1 MIHDLRLL
9 NDLRF
14 AIYELMFCPAM
25 TIQAETFVVVNYNAA
40 RARAAWAQAARV
52 LSESGVRFD
61 AHEAKEAGDAQ
72 TSARE
77 ALRAGYR
84 TIAVV
89 GGDGTLGEVVSGF
102 FEPEGEGVAAATS
115 IPAHVNREAALAVL
129 PAGTGNDF
137 ARGLEGE
144 RASLERWL
152 ERLIKHARGNARET
166 TTRRVD
172 VLRGIIGDAA
182 RPFFC
187 LNAATLGIGAEVAGR
202 VAAQGGLV
210 RQFPG
215 EARFA
220 LAAMQALARWRARS
234 VSVQV
239 DDGKA
244 FECATNLVAIANSP
258 FAGGG
263 MMFSPEART
272 DDGLLDVVTACRLT
286 RRSLVREMTRIHV
299 GGHVKNPRV
308 RIRRGERV
316 RIEHLL
322 PADRIAVEADGDV
335 RGHTP
340 LEFRVIAGALGVV
353 Y

>member
-1 MIHDLRLL
+1 
-9 NDLRF
+9 
-14 AIYELMFCPAM
+14 M
-25 TIQAETFVVVNYNAA
+25 TQQAETFVVVNYNAA
-40 RARAAWAQAARV
+40 RARAAWAQVGHALR
-52 LSESGVRFD
+52 ESGVRFD

-72 TSARE
+72 SSARA

-89 GGDGTLGEVVSGF
+89 GGDGTLGEVVTGF
-102 FEPEGEGVAAATS
+102 FEPDGDGLNAAETTTRT
-115 IPAHVNREAALAVL
+115 PACINAEAALAVL

-137 ARGLEGE
+137 ARGLAGE

-152 ERLIKHARGNARET
+152 TRLIKHSRRDASAT
-166 TTRRVD
+166 TTRAVD
-172 VLRGIIGDAA
+172 VLRGTIGDAA

-202 VAAQGGLV
+202 VAAQGREV
-210 RQFPG
+210 RRLPG

-220 LAAMQALARWRARS
+220 LAAVQALARWRARRIS
-234 VSVQV
+234 VRVG
-239 DDGKA
+239 DAAA
-244 FECATNLVAIANSP
+244 FECVTNLVAVVNSAY
-258 FAGGG
+258 AGGG

-286 RRSLVREMTRIHV
+286 RASLVREMTRIHS

-308 RIRRGERV
+308 LISRGERV
-316 RIEHLL
+316 RIEHLT
-322 PADRIAVEADGDV
+322 PADALAVEADGDV

-340 LEFRVIAGALGVV
+340 LEFRVLKGALRVV
-353 Y
+353 V

>member
-1 MIHDLRLL
+1 
-9 NDLRF
+9 
-14 AIYELMFCPAM
+14 M

-40 RARAAWAQAARV
+40 RARAAWAQVARV
-52 LSESGVRFD
+52 LAESGVRFD
-61 AHEAKEAGDAQ
+61 AHEARGAGDAQ
-72 TSARE
+72 TSARA

-89 GGDGTLGEVVSGF
+89 GGDGTLGEVVTGF
-102 FEPEGEGVAAATS
+102 FEPESAGVPAATRL
-115 IPAHVNREAALAVL
+115 PARINPEAALAVL

-137 ARGLEGE
+137 ARGQDGE
-144 RASLERWL
+144 RATLERWL
-152 ERLIKHARGNARET
+152 GRLIEHQRGNARET
-166 TTRRVD
+166 RTRSVD
-172 VLRGIIGDAA
+172 VLRGIVGDAA

-202 VAAQGGLV
+202 VAAQGNLV

-220 LAAMQALARWRARS
+220 LAAVQALARWRARS
-234 VSVQV
+234 ISVRV
-239 DDGKA
+239 EGGEA
-244 FECATNLVAIANSP
+244 FECATNLVAVANSP

-286 RRSLVREMTRIHV
+286 RRALVREMTRIHS

-308 RIRRGERV
+308 RILRGTHV
-316 RIEHLL
+316 RIEHL
-322 PADRIAVEADGDV
+322 ADGDALAVEADGDV
-335 RGHTP
+335 RGRTP
-340 LEFRVIAGALGVV
+340 LEFRVLPGALRIVV
-353 Y
+353 

>member
-1 MIHDLRLL
+1 
-9 NDLRF
+9 
-14 AIYELMFCPAM
+14 M
-25 TIQAETFVVVNYNAA
+25 TRQAETFVVVNYNAA
-40 RARAAWAQAARV
+40 RARAAWAQVARV
-52 LSESGVRFD
+52 LTESGVRFD

-72 TSARE
+72 SSARA

-102 FEPEGEGVAAATS
+102 FELEGDGVSAAEATTTKT
-115 IPAHVNREAALAVL
+115 PARIDADAALALL

-137 ARGLEGE
+137 ARGLAGE

-152 ERLIKHARGNARET
+152 ARLIEHSRRDAGAT
-166 TTRRVD
+166 TTRAVD
-172 VLRGIIGDAA
+172 VLRGTIGDHA

-202 VAAQGGLV
+202 VAAQGRLA
-210 RQFPG
+210 RRFPG

-220 LAAMQALARWRARS
+220 LAAVQAVARWRARRIS
-234 VSVQV
+234 VRV
-239 DDGKA
+239 DDAEA
-244 FECATNLVAIANSP
+244 FECATNLVAVVNSAY
-258 FAGGG
+258 AGGG

-272 DDGLLDVVTACRLT
+272 DDGLLDVVTASRLT
-286 RRSLVREMTRIHV
+286 RAALVREMTRIHS

-308 RIRRGERV
+308 RISRGERV
-316 RIEHLL
+316 RIEHLT
-322 PADRIAVEADGDV
+322 PADALAVEADGDV

-340 LEFRVIAGALGVV
+340 LEFRVLAGALKVV

>member
-1 MIHDLRLL
+1 MSQ
-9 NDLRF
+9 
-14 AIYELMFCPAM
+14 
-25 TIQAETFVVVNYNAA
+25 QAETFIVVNYNAA
-40 RARAAWAQAARV
+40 RARAARV
-52 LSESGVRFD
+52 QVERALRESGVRFD
-61 AHEAKEAGDAQ
+61 LHEAKEAGDAQ

-89 GGDGTLGEVVSGF
+89 GGDGTLGEVVTGF
-102 FEPEGEGVAAATS
+102 FEPEVEGVSATARWT
-115 IPAHVNREAALAVL
+115 PARVSPEAALAVL

-152 ERLIKHARGNARET
+152 ARLVKHGRRDAGAET
-166 TTRRVD
+166 VRAVD
-172 VLRGIIGDAA
+172 VLRGTIGADA

-202 VAAQGGLV
+202 VAAQGRRV
-210 RQFPG
+210 RRFPG

-220 LAAMQALARWRARS
+220 LAALQSLARWRARG
-234 VSVQV
+234 VSVRV
-239 DDGKA
+239 DDARA
-244 FECATNLVAIANSP
+244 FECATNLVAVANSP
-258 FAGGG
+258 YAGGG
-263 MMFSPEART
+263 MMFSPEARP
-272 DDGLLDVVTACRLT
+272 DDGLLDVVTASRLT
-286 RRSLVREMTRIHV
+286 RLSLVREMTRIHS

-308 RIRRGERV
+308 RILRGERV
-316 RIEHLL
+316 RIEHLTD
-322 PADRIAVEADGDV
+322 ADALAVEADGDV

-340 LEFRVIAGALGVV
+340 LEFRVLPGALRVV